1 MIWSWHFD
9 LLHCLTSSRSPRGS
23 ANLPFW
29 LPKVWWSRW
38 RQLFAAVAQSIK
50 SSLPRQSIAKLESPN
65 NSSKPSV
72 FWVQNGLIT
81 SLFSISKS
89 NQEEIKSTSGSSR
102 RNQRINS
109 APRYQGVCYDTC
121 MVPQGFAKSSVQKSF
136 SASIDICW
144 LWDTIRNKIMQ
155 QNKAKETR
163 VTRLGLMT
171 MAAIK
176 S

>member
-1 MIWSWHFD
+1 MILESKWSG
-9 LLHCLTSSRSPRGS
+9 LGISIYRSVSHHPSESPWGS
-23 ANLPFW
+23 ANLPSW

-50 SSLPRQSIAKLESPN
+50 GSLPRQSIAKLESPN

-89 NQEEIKSTSGSSR
+89 NQEEVKSTSGSSR

-121 MVPQGFAKSSVQKSF
+121 MVPQGFAKKLGPKIIFSF
-136 SASIDICW
+136 HW
-144 LWDTIRNKIMQ
+144 HPLTVRYYTQ
-155 QNKAKETR
+155 QNHATE
-163 VTRLGLMT
+163 
-171 MAAIK
+171 
-176 S
+176 